1 MNGGGGSEREA
12 DVLAALAELDRIE
25 RARADRIGVLDT
37 RRTLRAVA
45 ERARAEYGFELGL
58 GGLVEGRDLVLRA
71 WSGTLHSTLH
81 DLRIPLGLGLGGRVV
96 AVGSAVVVPDYYR
109 SSRITHDFDQQV
121 GSEAVTGMVGLPIG
135 TGPARGVLYGAIR
148 SSGQIGDSAIDGLTR
163 LAHLATL
170 AVDVADGAATLADTA
185 VTGERRRI
193 AAELHDGV
201 GAMLFGIGSSV
212 RDLRADTAH
221 HPELADRLRRLER
234 ELGDAA
240 ATLRAAVARLHR
252 DRPGPADTGRSDG
265 DRSGDRLAA
274 DLAATLRSFEQRTGT
289 PATFVPIGPVPC
301 LDPER
306 ADLLRRT
313 VAEGLLNV
321 EKHARAD
328 SVAVTLTHDRH
339 RLDVAVIDDGPGP
352 EPNGKPLSVPFGKP
366 LSGPFGKAL
375 AASRREPS
383 SASHGKPLSGPSG
396 KPLSAPRADRTA
408 SRTTG
413 RVADRSA
420 DRPADRRTDH
430 PAGASAT
437 GAGLPGLRAR
447 YERLGGSLHLHSD
460 EDGTTLR
467 GELPLPGR
475 PDSSTLLPH

>member
-1 MNGGGGSEREA
+1 MSGGGGSEREA
-12 DVLAALAELDRIE
+12 EVLAALAELDRIE
-25 RARADRIGVLDT
+25 RARIHRIAMLDT
-37 RRTLRAVA
+37 RRMLRAVA
-45 ERARAEYGFELGL
+45 ERARAEHGFELGL

-71 WSGTLHSTLH
+71 WSGTLHRTLH
-81 DLRIPLGLGLGGRVV
+81 DLRIPLGLGLGGRVA
-96 AVGSAVVVPDYYR
+96 AVGSSVAVRDYYR

-148 SSGQIGDSAIDGLTR
+148 GNGQIGDSAIDGLTR

-201 GAMLFGIGSSV
+201 GAMLFGLGSSV

-252 DRPGPADTGRSDG
+252 DRPTADDG
-265 DRSGDRLAA
+265 ECGGDRLAA
-274 DLAATLRSFEQRTGT
+274 DLAETVRSFEQRTGI
-289 PATFVPIGPVPC
+289 PAAFIPIGPVPR

-306 ADLLRRT
+306 AALLRRT

-321 EKHARAD
+321 EKHARAG
-328 SVAVTLTHDRH
+328 SVAVTLTRDRH
-339 RLDVAVIDDGPGP
+339 RLGLAVIDDGPGP
-352 EPNGKPLSVPFGKP
+352 EPNGKPLSVPAGNLLPGGNPLSGISGKP
-366 LSGPFGKAL
+366 LSGSGGK
-375 AASRREPS
+375 S
-383 SASHGKPLSGPSG
+383 
-396 KPLSAPRADRTA
+396 LSAAAAADRTA
-408 SRTTG
+408 
-413 RVADRSA
+413 
-420 DRPADRRTDH
+420 DH
-430 PAGASAT
+430 PVDTSAT

-467 GELPLPGR
+467 GELPLPGGPFPPASTR
-475 PDSSTLLPH
+475 PQHHHPA

>member
-12 DVLAALAELDRIE
+12 EVLAALAELDRIE
-25 RARADRIGVLDT
+25 RARIHRIGMLDT
-37 RRTLRAVA
+37 RRMLRAIA
-45 ERARAEYGFELGL
+45 ERARAEHGFELGL

-81 DLRIPLGLGLGGRVV
+81 DLRIPLGLGLGGRVA
-96 AVGSAVVVPDYYR
+96 AVGSSVAVRDYYR

-148 SSGQIGDSAIDGLTR
+148 GSGQIGDSAIDGLTR

-170 AVDVADGAATLADTA
+170 AVDVAGGAATLADTA

-201 GAMLFGIGSSV
+201 GAMLFGLGSSV

-221 HPELADRLRRLER
+221 HPEIADRLRRLER

-252 DRPGPADTGRSDG
+252 DRPTADDG
-265 DRSGDRLAA
+265 ECGGDRLAA
-274 DLAATLRSFEQRTGT
+274 DLAETLHSFEQRTGT
-289 PATFVPIGPVPC
+289 PAAFIPIGPVPR

-306 ADLLRRT
+306 AALLRRT

-321 EKHARAD
+321 EKHARAG

-339 RLDVAVIDDGPGP
+339 RLGLAVIDDGPGP
-352 EPNGKPLSVPFGKP
+352 EPNGKSLSAYGGKSISACEGKP
-366 LSGPFGKAL
+366 LSGYGGKSL
-375 AASRREPS
+375 
-383 SASHGKPLSGPSG
+383 SAYGGKPLSVRAGNPLPETGG
-396 KPLSAPRADRTA
+396 KSLSADAA
-408 SRTTG
+408 
-413 RVADRSA
+413 V
-420 DRPADRRTDH
+420 DH
-430 PAGASAT
+430 QVDTSAT

-467 GELPLPGR
+467 GELPLPGAPFPLPSTR
-475 PDSSTLLPH
+475 PQHHPA

>member
-1 MNGGGGSEREA
+1 MNGGGGRSEHEA
-12 DVLAALAELDRIE
+12 EVLAALAELDRIE
-25 RARADRIGVLDT
+25 HERTRRIALLDS

-45 ERARAEYGFELGL
+45 ERARAEHGFELGL
-58 GGLVEGRDLVLRA
+58 GGLVEGRDLVLRV
-71 WSGTLHSTLH
+71 WSGTLHTTLH

-96 AVGSAVVVPDYYR
+96 ALGSAVVVRDYYR

-148 SSGQIGDSAIDGLTR
+148 GSGQIGDTAIDGLTR

-170 AVDVADGAATLADTA
+170 AVDVADGAATLADAA

-201 GAMLFGIGSSV
+201 GAMLFGLGSSV
-212 RDLRADTAH
+212 RDLRADTAQ
-221 HPELADRLRRLER
+221 HPELAARLHRLER

-252 DRPGPADTGRSDG
+252 DRPAHPGGAGPG
-265 DRSGDRLAA
+265 DHLVA
-274 DLAATLRSFEQRTGT
+274 DLAETLRTFEQRTGT
-289 PATFVPIGPVPC
+289 PATFVPIGTAPR
-301 LDPER
+301 LDAER
-306 ADLLRRT
+306 AALLRRT

-339 RLDVAVIDDGPGP
+339 RLDLAVIDDGPGP
-352 EPNGKPLSVPFGKP
+352 ESNGKPLSTPNGKPLSAP
-366 LSGPFGKAL
+366 ATDR
-375 AASRREPS
+375 AAHTP
-383 SASHGKPLSGPSG
+383 
-396 KPLSAPRADRTA
+396 
-408 SRTTG
+408 
-413 RVADRSA
+413 
-420 DRPADRRTDH
+420 
-430 PAGASAT
+430 AT
-437 GAGLPGLRAR
+437 GAGLPALRAC

-467 GELPLPGR
+467 GELPLP
-475 PDSSTLLPH
+475 LPATS

>member
-12 DVLAALAELDRIE
+12 EVLAALAELDRIE
-25 RARADRIGVLDT
+25 RERTHRIGLLDA
-37 RRTLRAVA
+37 RHTLRAVA
-45 ERARAEYGFELGL
+45 ERARIEHGFELGL

-71 WSGTLHSTLH
+71 WSGTLRTTLH
-81 DLRIPLGLGLGGRVV
+81 ELRIPLGLGLGGRVV
-96 AVGSAVVVPDYYR
+96 ALGNAVVVRDYYR

-148 SSGQIGDSAIDGLTR
+148 GSGEIGDSAIDGLTR

-170 AVDVADGAATLADTA
+170 AVDVADGAATLADAA

-193 AAELHDGV
+193 AAELHDGL

-212 RDLRADTAH
+212 RDLRADTTQ

-240 ATLRAAVARLHR
+240 ATLRASVARLHH
-252 DRPGPADTGRSDG
+252 DRPAAPDGTRSDG
-265 DRSGDRLAA
+265 AGPDGDRLAA
-274 DLAATLRSFEQRTGT
+274 DLAETLRDFERRTGI
-289 PATFVPIGPVPC
+289 PATFVPIGPAPR
-301 LDPER
+301 LDAER
-306 ADLLRRT
+306 AALLRRT

-339 RLDVAVIDDGPGP
+339 RLGLAVIDDGPGP
-352 EPNGKPLSVPFGKP
+352 DPHGDPNGKPLSRWDPGP
-366 LSGPFGKAL
+366 LAPIPAL
-375 AASRREPS
+375 AC
-383 SASHGKPLSGPSG
+383 GPG
-396 KPLSAPRADRTA
+396 T
-408 SRTTG
+408 
-413 RVADRSA
+413 
-420 DRPADRRTDH
+420 
-430 PAGASAT
+430 AT
-437 GAGLPGLRAR
+437 GAGLPALRAR
-447 YERLGGSLHLHSD
+447 YERLGGTLHLHSD

-467 GELPLPGR
+467 GELPLPAQ
-475 PDSSTLLPH
+475 PSPSHPVPPPPCPNQAPAAPPAPA